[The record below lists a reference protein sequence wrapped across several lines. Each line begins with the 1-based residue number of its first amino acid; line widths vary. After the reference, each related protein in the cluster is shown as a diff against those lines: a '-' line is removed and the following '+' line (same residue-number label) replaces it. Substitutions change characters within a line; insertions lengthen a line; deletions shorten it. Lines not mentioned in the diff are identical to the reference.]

1 MIFWINSDINPKIM
15 SAWLNGEN
23 QQTVISTNLG
33 NPTGLAIDFYKD
45 NRIYWCDSKNNFI
58 ESANFDGSDRNRIY
72 HNALYEPYRID
83 IFENHIYWLS
93 QEHGSI
99 NKIDKFGRGGL
110 HVLVEHLDMAEDI
123 KVFHSQKM
131 PRLSH
136 NPCLNATCSHLCLIK
151 PNNNYECS
159 CPDNSKFL
167 ENYLY
172 TCDSGKLVSFKTCQM
187 SVIKFPFF
195 YKGL

>member
-1 MIFWINSDINPKIM
+1 M

-136 NPCLNATCSHLCLIK
+136 NSCLNATCSHLCLIK